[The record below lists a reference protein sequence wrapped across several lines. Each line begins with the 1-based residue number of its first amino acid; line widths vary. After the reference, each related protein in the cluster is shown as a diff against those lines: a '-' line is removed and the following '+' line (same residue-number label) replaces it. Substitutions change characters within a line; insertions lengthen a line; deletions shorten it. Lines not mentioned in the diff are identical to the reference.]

1 MVIVHYFVQ
10 VSGATDQET
19 LEKIGRVLMEI
30 GEDIKK
36 DWAGRV
42 EEWTGEA
49 SEARMEMLVKELGE
63 CWEESKGDKDKMRDC
78 IVRDYVTW
86 VKVYQRADGINC
98 MLDSRGDVDDLLA
111 CKGTQ
116 VYDSTHTFTSS

>member
-1 MVIVHYFVQ
+1 MQ
-10 VSGATDQET
+10 VRAATDPEIV
-19 LEKIGRVLMEI
+19 EKIRNLVEEI
-30 GEDIKK
+30 VEDIKK

-42 EEWTGEA
+42 EDWTGEA
-49 SEARMEMLVKELGE
+49 PQARMEMLVKELGA

-98 MLDSRGDVDDLLA
+98 MLDSRGDVDDLLP

-116 VYDSTHTFTSS
+116 VYDSAHTFTSS